1 MQRPLG
7 LGILVLATAACL
19 DTGGDSV
26 DPSPAENVIGTA
38 APLAHAGTLAMAI
51 LSGSP
56 TPCAEIVAGCSTPP
70 CAVDVGVSVGDGCH
84 LPIGADA
91 ATGRV
96 PVTGTMSTPDD
107 ANLIAV
113 FHDVDVDGGRVIFRR
128 GAFTV
133 TRNGTALNMAYG
145 NQGLELTEPTV
156 SVDQAGWAVTVDT
169 GATPGDTTDDT
180 LRISGGQQT
189 VIDANVTQVA
199 LAGVV
204 ISPDCQL
211 NPTAGTATI
220 EKVGDSS
227 GEVTTLRFHAACD
240 GEADVAVSVGAGHI
254 AVAATVSL
262 RWFR

>member
-1 MQRPLG
+1 MHRIFGLG
-7 LGILVLATAACL
+7 LLVLASTACF
-19 DTGGDSV
+19 DTGGDNV

-51 LSGSP
+51 LAGSP
-56 TPCAEIVAGCSTPP
+56 TSCAEVVAGCSTPP
-70 CAVDVGVSVGDGCH
+70 CAIEVGVSVGEGCH

-96 PVTGTMSTPDD
+96 PVTGTLSTPD
-107 ANLIAV
+107 NGSLIAV
-113 FHDVDVDGGRVIFRR
+113 FHDIDVDGDRVIFRR

-133 TRNGTALNMAYG
+133 TRNGRILNMAYG

-156 SVDQAGWAVTVDT
+156 SVDQAGWTVAVDT
-169 GATPGDTTDDT
+169 GTTPGDTTDD
-180 LRISGGQQT
+180 RMEISGAQQL
-189 VIDANVTQVA
+189 VNGANITQVA

-204 ISPDCQL
+204 IDADCTL
-211 NPTAGTATI
+211 NPTAGTATM

-227 GEVTTLRFHAACD
+227 GAVTTLRFHAACD
-240 GEADVAVSVGAGHI
+240 GRADVAVSVGLDHI
-254 AVAATVSL
+254 AVSDTVEL